1 MKWFTLLSSV
11 ILLIIIMFPCGIYNF
26 TLYVESG
33 ESSTGPSC
41 TCPEDESKLCG
52 TLDFYINFS
61 NTSFLD
67 SFNDLTLVF
76 LCGQHTYTQSS
87 NATISFNV
95 SRLQS
100 LSVQGDGSN
109 PECVV
114 VHDVTFEF
122 ANVPKLHLTNITI
135 RDVTI
140 KVSLR
145 GLSHCD
151 SFKIVNTNIDRSNC
165 QIVGYNLTLENSTIT
180 NSINTA
186 FHLVSSSLTLAGN
199 VVFSGN
205 SGVKG
210 GALALTESSLNISRH
225 ANITFSDNSVSGKG
239 GAIYVNNPS
248 EVLKVFPTSDCFYGL
263 HNYDKNATYKI
274 TFTGNNATRGGSH
287 IFGSSLKSFCT
298 AARNESDLKQPSYE
312 VISSQKIFHFENP
325 ELSDNT
331 TDSAVSDRP
340 ARVCICDENDSPHC
354 LDDSKIFM
362 SKHLYRGEVFTLSL
376 ILVGGDFGTTVGVI
390 QAQLELL
397 DPLQPNQDIYLSCN
411 QRDRKHFKDTER
423 KSNLCYDFVKSRKT
437 CTKLQYVINSTTTSK
452 LILQLFTTNS
462 DILRF
467 KDQIYIDNV
476 RKAIERYKNDKVIEK
491 SLIFTPL
498 FIDITLNK
506 SCPLGFHLDENT
518 HGCDCYPSIKDIH
531 KDLKC
536 QLENN
541 SGYLSHLNVWIGM
554 DPNTREVVMSRHC
567 PHSVCHKNLSK
578 LQIDL
583 DNTLSINKQCAFN
596 HAGRF
601 CGDCMKGYSLAIG
614 TSHCIKCSN
623 NNNLALLIFFA
634 AAGVL
639 LVIFITSMNLTV
651 TPGLINGVIFYA
663 NILWVYNSVIL
674 PNESTGLMLFL
685 RVFLAWLNLDFGIE
699 ACFVVRLNAF
709 WKTLLQYLFPL
720 YIWSI
725 VGVIILGARY
735 STRLTKL
742 LGSQTVSVLST
753 LTLLSYMK
761 LLRNAVESFKYANL
775 DYFNTKEKVGTL
787 LVWALDGRL
796 EYCHYPHVFLFL
808 AALIVF
814 CLCTPFTLVLFFGQ
828 WLREIP
834 YFTRF
839 HPIFDSYFASI
850 KNKHHYWPGM
860 LLFVRAFL
868 YLMNLTLF
876 QRQAI
881 FALLITVIVLQTYM
895 SVVQPQRSGVN
906 FFLDS
911 AFLVNLIILSA
922 SILFVS
928 EQSDKGLQSEHT
940 LEHRKIIAIVSITIA
955 FVEFCIIVFLSFL
968 KSAPYSRLRSYFGKA
983 KYRKSVLRRRP
994 ADKVEVE
1001 VSTVVSYAKLR
1012 ESILDDLP
1020 E

>member
-1 MKWFTLLSSV
+1 M
-11 ILLIIIMFPCGIYNF
+11 IMVPCGTCNDI
-26 TLYVESG
+26 LCVEPG
-33 ESSTGPSC
+33 ELSTEPSC
-41 TCPEDESKLCG
+41 TCPKDECKLCR
-52 TLDFYINFS
+52 TLDSYIGS
-61 NTSFLD
+61 LDDLD
-67 SFNDLTLVF
+67 SYNDLTLVF
-76 LCGQHTYTQSS
+76 LCGQHTLNRPMQLP
-87 NATISFNV
+87 ATISVNAT
-95 SRLQS
+95 SLQN
-100 LSVQGDGSN
+100 LTVRGDGSN
-109 PECVV
+109 PECFI

-122 ANVPKLHLTNITI
+122 VNTSNLLLADLTI
-135 RDVTI
+135 RDVTF
-140 KVSLR
+140 KVYQQVN
-145 GLSHCD
+145 LSNYN
-151 SFKIVNTNIDRSNC
+151 SFILIVNTNFNRSDC
-165 QIVGYNLTLENSTIT
+165 LIVGSNLTLKDSNIT
-180 NSINTA
+180 NGSNTA
-186 FHLVSSSLTLAGN
+186 FNLVSSSLTLTGN

-210 GALALTESSLNISRH
+210 GALALSLPTTSLSISRN
-225 ANITFSDNSVSGKG
+225 ANIIFSNNHVSGRG
-239 GAIYVNNPS
+239 GAIFVNNPS
-248 EVLKVFPTSDCFYGL
+248 EVFKVYPNSYCFYRL
-263 HNYDKNATYKI
+263 LDYDENATYSI
-274 TFTGNNATRGGSH
+274 TFTGNRAKLGGSH
-287 IFGSSLKSFCT
+287 IFGSSLESYCT
-298 AARNESDLKQPSYE
+298 AAARNESDLKQPIVSSYE
-312 VISSQKIFHFENP
+312 VISSEKIFHFKNP
-325 ELSDNT
+325 GLSHNS
-331 TDSAVSDRP
+331 TDSAVSDSP
-340 ARVCICDENDSPHC
+340 ARVCICDENGLPRC
-354 LDDSKIFM
+354 LDHSKISM
-362 SKHLYRGEVFTLSL
+362 SKRLYRGEVFTLSL
-376 ILVGGDFGTTVGVI
+376 VLVGGDFGTTVGII
-390 QAQLELL
+390 QARLE
-397 DPLQPNQDIYLSCN
+397 DAQQPPSLNNGNYLSCR
-411 QRDRKHFKDTER
+411 QKSRSRDFSEKEE
-423 KSNLCYDFVKSRKT
+423 KSNQCYDVVTKT
-437 CTKLQYVINSTTTSK
+437 NCTEHEYVINSTEGSNE
-452 LILQLFTTNS
+452 LWLQLSATKSNLVRIKDIPNYEETVNNS
-462 DILRF
+462 ID
-467 KDQIYIDNV
+467 KYNNDNV
-476 RKAIERYKNDKVIEK
+476 IEQ
-491 SLIFTPL
+491 SLMFTPL
-498 FIDITLNK
+498 FINIKLE
-506 SCPLGFHLDENT
+506 SCPLGFHFDEKT
-518 HGCDCYPSIKDIH
+518 HGCDCYPSMKDKH
-531 KDLKC
+531 KELKC
-536 QLENN
+536 LLQNN
-541 SGYLSHLNVWIGM
+541 SGYLSHPDIWIGM
-554 DPNTREVVMSRHC
+554 NQNNSKVILSTHC
-567 PHSVCHKNLSK
+567 PHSVCSEKLSD
-578 LQIDL
+578 LQINL
-583 DNTLSINKQCAFN
+583 ENTSSINRQCAFN

-601 CGDCMKGYSLAIG
+601 CGDCMEGYSLAIG

-623 NNNLALLIFFA
+623 NDDLALLIFFA

-639 LVIFITSMNLTV
+639 LVILLTSMNLTV
-651 TPGLINGVIFYA
+651 TPGLINGIIFYA

-761 LLRNAVESFKYANL
+761 LLRNAVESFKYASL

-796 EYCHYPHVFLFL
+796 EYCHYPHIILFL

-814 CLCTPFTLVLFFGQ
+814 CLCVPFTLVLFFGQ

-868 YLMNLTLF
+868 FLMNLTLF

-911 AFLVNLIILSA
+911 AFLVNIIILSG

-940 LEHRKIIAIVSITIA
+940 LEHRKIIAIVSVTVA

-968 KSAPYSRLRSYFGKA
+968 KSAPYSRLRSYFRKA
-983 KYRKSVLRRRP
+983 KYRKSLRRRRP